1 MDRDERQRRKGNLA
15 RGLLQDAR
23 DGLMLSLRFLDRV
36 LYRLEWEESSQPFL
50 GTDAR
55 RFYYHTDT
63 LLAQFQEERNKPAR
77 VLLHSILH
85 CILFHPFQGAG
96 KDRRLWNLACDMA
109 VEGVLRQLQLGLC
122 RTSNDPLQD
131 EVIKGWKNKE
141 QRWTGEH
148 LYLEFEK
155 TPPTEKDLLLWE
167 ALFYQDH
174 HGWWEEEPNQE
185 FSEDWKQLS
194 RQVAM
199 DLETYS
205 RSVASRSEGLVQ
217 NLRQVHRDRVNYEA
231 FLRKFSVLRE
241 EMRVNDDEFDYVFYS
256 YGMRLYGNMPLI
268 EPLEYVEE
276 VRIKDF
282 VIALDTSGSCSGELI
297 QTFLT
302 KTFSILKSTGSF
314 FRQVNLYIIMSDNKI
329 QQVTHITDSETFDA
343 FIKDLAIVGLGGT
356 DFRPVFSYVDELR
369 AQGKLEHLKGLIYF
383 TDGHG
388 RFPARKPEYD
398 TAFVFVEGDT
408 EPQVPSWAIKITLGE
423 QELKS

>member
-1 MDRDERQRRKGNLA
+1 MDILEKERRKEDLA

-23 DGLMLSLRFLDRV
+23 DGLLLSLRFLDRV
-36 LYRLEWEESSQPFL
+36 LYRMEWLKTTEPFL
-50 GTDAR
+50 GTDTH
-55 RFYYHTDT
+55 RFYFHPDT
-63 LLAQFQEERNKPAR
+63 LFDQFKEERNKPAR

-85 CILFHPFQGAG
+85 CILFHPDQGVG
-96 KDRRLWNLACDMA
+96 KTQRLWNLSCDMT
-109 VEGVLRQLQLGLC
+109 VEYVILQLQLGIC
-122 RTSNDPLQD
+122 RTSKDPRQD
-131 EVIKGWKNKE
+131 DVIKGWKKKD
-141 QRWTGEH
+141 QHWTGEH
-148 LYLEFEK
+148 LYMEFIQN
-155 TPPTEKDLLLWE
+155 PPKEEELNRWE

-174 HGWWEEEPNQE
+174 HGWWEEELNRE
-185 FSEDWKQLS
+185 YLDEWKQLS

-205 RSVASRSEGLVQ
+205 RSVAARSDGLVQ

-256 YGMRLYGNMPLI
+256 YGMQLYGNMPLV

-297 QTFLT
+297 QTFLA
-302 KTFSILKSTGSF
+302 KTYSILKSTGSF
-314 FRQVNLYIIMSDNKI
+314 FRQVNLYIVMSDNKI

-356 DFRPVFSYVDELR
+356 DFRPVFAYVDELR
-369 AQGKLEHLKGLIYF
+369 ADGRLEHLKGLIYF
-383 TDGHG
+383 TDGYG
-388 RFPARKPEYD
+388 RFPARKPDYD
-398 TAFVFVEGDT
+398 TAFVFVESEK
-408 EPQVPSWAIKITLGE
+408 EPEVPSWAIKITLGE
-423 QELKS
+423 QELK